1 MPGFEQSNSDNDNE
15 PGLVWV
21 VFMRDD
27 DEFEIGPLY
36 ALVWMTIVAKL
47 HDGTRVFRWYRRYID
62 SGNHLGLHSMS
73 MEMLLILPEG
83 TNDNFDVD
91 DISDMFDRLLWK

>member
-1 MPGFEQSNSDNDNE
+1 MIQEKELLPILIVTPGFEQSNSDNDNE

-36 ALVWMTIVAKL
+36 ALV
-47 HDGTRVFRWYRRYID
+47 
-62 SGNHLGLHSMS
+62 
-73 MEMLLILPEG
+73 
-83 TNDNFDVD
+83 
-91 DISDMFDRLLWK
+91 